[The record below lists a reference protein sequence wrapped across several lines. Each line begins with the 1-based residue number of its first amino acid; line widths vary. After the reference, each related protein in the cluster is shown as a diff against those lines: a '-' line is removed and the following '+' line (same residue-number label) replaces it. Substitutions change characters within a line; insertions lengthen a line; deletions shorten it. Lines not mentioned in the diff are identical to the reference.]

1 MGDQVIDLMQFRNA
15 EHFHLL
21 NEVESYW
28 EALRDGAS
36 LPFRDQIDP
45 RGLER
50 ALDNVFYIEK
60 LGAGAVRFRL
70 AGRLIE
76 QLIGMDPRSMPFVSL
91 FHGSERGTV
100 RTLIEEALNHP
111 QVLRMRLFSEGPNG
125 RSNLDLSGGLILLPL
140 KDAQGTVSR
149 ALGCLQV
156 DTKAELSMRNF
167 TIQSVTTR
175 NMTAPDKRPE
185 KMPPLIEEAFTEF
198 NEDPAKFEHRPA
210 KNSHAPFLRIV
221 KS

>member
-1 MGDQVIDLMQFRNA
+1 MQYRNA

-36 LPFRDQIDP
+36 APFRDQIDP

-70 AGRLIE
+70 AGKVVE

-91 FHGSERGTV
+91 FDGADRTAARNLVENAFER
-100 RTLIEEALNHP
+100 P
-111 QVLRMRLFSEGPNG
+111 QVVRMRLFSKGPNG
-125 RSNLDLSGGLILLPL
+125 QSKFNLSGGLILLPL
-140 KDAQGTVSR
+140 KDAKGSVRR

-156 DTKAELSMRNF
+156 EKKDAPSMRNF
-167 TIQSVTTR
+167 TIQTVTTR
-175 NMTAPDKRPE
+175 NLAPLEKRPE

-198 NEDPAKFEHRPA
+198 NEDPAKFDHKPA
-210 KNSHAPFLRIV
+210 KTDVTPFLRVV

>member
-50 ALDNVFYIEK
+50 ALDNVFYIER
-60 LGAGAVRFRL
+60 LGAGTVRFRL

-91 FHGSERGTV
+91 FQGSERSPV
-100 RTLIEEALNHP
+100 RTLVEEAFNRP
-111 QVLRMRLFSEGPNG
+111 QVVRMRLYSKGPNG
-125 RSNLDLSGGLILLPL
+125 CSTLDISGGLIILPL

-156 DTKAELSMRNF
+156 DTKKDLSMRNF
-167 TIQSVTTR
+167 TMQTVTTR
-175 NMTAPDKRPE
+175 TLSAPEKRPE

-198 NEDPAKFEHRPA
+198 NEDPAKFEHMPA
-210 KNSHAPFLRIV
+210 KDGDAPFLRVV